1 MENRARP
8 KLLASKETL
17 AFGDFLWYFGHP
29 TRPFEDPDPGFLW
42 KTQGPNL
49 QTSEGHKSQKVKL
62 PVESLDLTM
71 EKGLFY

>member
-17 AFGDFLWYFGHP
+17 AFGDFLCYFGHQAISGSGSP
-29 TRPFEDPDPGFLW
+29 IFMENSGS
-42 KTQGPNL
+42 KSPNF
-49 QTSEGHKSQKVKL
+49 EGHKSQKVKL